1 MATEIDIPAMEQRHI
16 ARLEPWVKRGVA
28 LVSGKIA
35 DARAHAEKAVTDTL
49 RQTPDGRASVAR
61 IRQNPSFQAALNRLD
76 ELHTALA
83 GPDELHTALAG
94 PSVTSISGLVHDAAE
109 AAYTDSRDLW
119 WDQIDPDYRA
129 PSKEPTREQKTNV
142 RGLLWYGLPVR
153 QGFKTQFQTAHN
165 NLLIAVSAAGST
177 QATNR
182 DGFIALR
189 TWEEKTKA
197 SLMSRLGAA
206 MVDANVRADREAMKH
221 TIHSKWHAV
230 TD

>member
-1 MATEIDIPAMEQRHI
+1 MTDIDIDAMEQRHI
-16 ARLEPWVKRGVA
+16 ARLEPWVKRGVV
-28 LVSGKIA
+28 LVSGKLA

-61 IRQNPSFQAALNRLD
+61 IRQNPSFQAALTRLD

-83 GPDELHTALAG
+83 GS
-94 PSVTSISGLVHDAAE
+94 SVTSISGLVHDVAE
-109 AAYTDSRDLW
+109 HAYVDSRDLW
-119 WDQIDPDYRA
+119 WEQIDPDYRA
-129 PSKEPTREQKTNV
+129 PSKEPTNEQKANA

-153 QGFKTQFQTAHN
+153 QGFKTQFQAAHN
-165 NLLIAVSAAGST
+165 NLLIALSAAGSI

-182 DGFIALR
+182 DGFTALR

-197 SLMSRLGAA
+197 SILSRLGAA
-206 MVDANVRADREAMKH
+206 LVDANVRADREAMKH
-221 TIHSKWHAV
+221 TIHPKWHAL

>member
-1 MATEIDIPAMEQRHI
+1 M
-16 ARLEPWVKRGVA
+16 
-28 LVSGKIA
+28 S
-35 DARAHAEKAVTDTL
+35 DTL

-61 IRQNPSFQAALNRLD
+61 VRQNPSFQAALNRL
-76 ELHTALA
+76 
-83 GPDELHTALAG
+83 DELHTALAG

-129 PSKEPTREQKTNV
+129 PSKEPTKEQKTNV

-177 QATNR
+177 QATSR
-182 DGFIALR
+182 DGFVALR

-206 MVDANVRADREAMKH
+206 LLDANVRSDREAMKH